1 MHAVNLLL
9 IECVSTF
16 LYYFSVS
23 FQVKVALEG
32 LDVNLVEKVYCNV
45 TSCNPFIKPFLC
57 SHTLLCS

>member
-23 FQVKVALEG
+23 YQVKVALEG
-32 LDVNLVEKVYCNV
+32 LDVNLVEKVYLQCDQLQ
-45 TSCNPFIKPFLC
+45 SFY
-57 SHTLLCS
+57 